1 MDLTHSDDAGQA
13 RMVNITDKKATHRM
27 ARARGAIRMLPAT
40 LDAIRAN
47 TLRKGDAVSVA
58 RVAGILAAKRTSE
71 LVPLCHP
78 IPLTD
83 LQVTCTLDNA
93 LPGIW
98 VEATAETTA
107 QTGVEMEALVAV
119 NVTLITLFD
128 MAKGVDKSMELGQI
142 CVVEKRG
149 GKSGDWSR
157 P

>member
-13 RMVNITDKKATHRM
+13 RMVNITEKSATRRT
-27 ARARGAIRMLPAT
+27 ARARGAITMLPAT
-40 LDAIRAN
+40 LEAIRAN
-47 TLRKGDAVSVA
+47 SLKKGDAISIA
-58 RVAGILAAKRTSE
+58 RVAGIMAAKRTSD

-83 LQVTCTLDNA
+83 LQVSCALDDA
-93 LPGIW
+93 LPGVW
-98 VEATAETTA
+98 VEASAETTA

-119 NVTLITLFD
+119 NVTLITLYD
-128 MAKGVDKSMELGQI
+128 MAKGIDKTMEFGHI